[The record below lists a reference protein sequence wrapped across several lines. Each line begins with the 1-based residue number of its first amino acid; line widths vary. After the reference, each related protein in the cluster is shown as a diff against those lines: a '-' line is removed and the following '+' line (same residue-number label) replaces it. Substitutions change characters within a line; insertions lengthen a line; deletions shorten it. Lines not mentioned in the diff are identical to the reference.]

1 MKESW
6 RTRAVTSG
14 PDFIIS
20 SSNPLP
26 IPRGSNYNNSN
37 NSDSSYLPKFYLGSN
52 SQINP
57 LILTL
62 SEIAAT
68 ILLLFFWLF

>member
-26 IPRGSNYNNSN
+26 SPRGSNYNNNN

-68 ILLLFFWLF
+68 ILLLFFWMF